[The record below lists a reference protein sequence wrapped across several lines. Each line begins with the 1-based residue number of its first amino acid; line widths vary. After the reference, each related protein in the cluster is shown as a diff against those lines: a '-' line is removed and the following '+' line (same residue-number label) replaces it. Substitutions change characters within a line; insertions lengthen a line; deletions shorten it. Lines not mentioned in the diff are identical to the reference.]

1 MEQRHVQELTALEV
15 GLEEGEADEQTGVS
29 VLSDSLYSCRVGT
42 DDVKTVLHAS
52 RLLQGA
58 VLMVLLAHP

>member
-1 MEQRHVQELTALEV
+1 MEQRHAQELTALET

-42 DDVKTVLHAS
+42 DDVKTVQRPS
-52 RLLQGA
+52 RLLQGGL
-58 VLMVLLAHP
+58 LMVL